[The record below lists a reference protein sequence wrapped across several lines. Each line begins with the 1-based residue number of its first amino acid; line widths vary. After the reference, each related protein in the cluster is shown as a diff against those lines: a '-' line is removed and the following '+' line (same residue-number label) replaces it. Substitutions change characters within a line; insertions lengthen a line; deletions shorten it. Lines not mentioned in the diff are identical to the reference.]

1 MSPPPVAAHSAHVC
15 TRRTVLLAACLAPCG
30 SSVGAR
36 TVNSETRR
44 KLALV
49 LSDRVA
55 GAQFVLHP
63 PRMILDGQ
71 PALLSRRMALCSVLS
86 MAPLLPPQRAHADTF
101 LRAGPCVPGVTA
113 ERCRGV
119 FWETGKLYKKDTS
132 DATPS
137 ADEYL
142 TLLATLRSLRKSL
155 GSRDLMDL
163 ADLGDNKEVG
173 STASA
178 ARAEIRRVGGQACR
192 ALNEE
197 ERYDAEYR
205 LNELLLLLDDLDV
218 SALRASRCRRFHA
231 VAASSGV
238 LKRFDEF
245 LSGLPEKA
253 SAAT

>member
-1 MSPPPVAAHSAHVC
+1 M
-15 TRRTVLLAACLAPCG
+15 L
-30 SSVGAR
+30 
-36 TVNSETRR
+36 
-44 KLALV
+44 
-49 LSDRVA
+49 
-55 GAQFVLHP
+55 
-63 PRMILDGQ
+63 LDGQ

-119 FWETGKLYKKDTS
+119 FWETGKLYKKDTTDS
-132 DATPS
+132 TPS
-137 ADEYL
+137 AEEYV

-155 GSRDLMDL
+155 GAKDLMDL
-163 ADLGDNKEVG
+163 ADLGSNKEVG

-178 ARAEIRRVGGQACR
+178 ARAEIRRAGGQACR

-218 SALRASRCRRFHA
+218 SALRASSLPPGFTL
-231 VAASSGV
+231 SLLLSGV

-245 LSGLPEKA
+245 LSGLPETA